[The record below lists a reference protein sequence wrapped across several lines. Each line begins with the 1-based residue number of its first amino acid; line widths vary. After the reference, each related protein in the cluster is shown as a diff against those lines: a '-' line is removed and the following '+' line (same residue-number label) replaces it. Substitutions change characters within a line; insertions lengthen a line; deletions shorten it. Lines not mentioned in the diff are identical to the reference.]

1 MTLPFMNTFLR
12 GFPDQTVS
20 RCVNKPT
27 CSKPSLHAI
36 TIMNPLHLGRYLHC
50 VMGDFNINS
59 ESSNKTAYPYPSLM
73 TNMDAPRSRRSVS
86 FQTLSQLCLYEA
98 PQPED
103 NFTLWYTEED
113 KEVSKANTRLEAS
126 ALQQMQRGETLAL
139 ELEGISLHP
148 DNLSIV
154 GLEKY
159 LLSSESKLTRLRLR
173 RLVKLT
179 VLMEQAHGSGSG
191 DNKAERIACL
201 AMRLSKWS
209 VEQAKAIGKLQQKES
224 RAKM

>member
-1 MTLPFMNTFLR
+1 
-12 GFPDQTVS
+12 
-20 RCVNKPT
+20 
-27 CSKPSLHAI
+27 
-36 TIMNPLHLGRYLHC
+36 
-50 VMGDFNINS
+50 MGDFNINS

>member
-1 MTLPFMNTFLR
+1 
-12 GFPDQTVS
+12 
-20 RCVNKPT
+20 
-27 CSKPSLHAI
+27 
-36 TIMNPLHLGRYLHC
+36 
-50 VMGDFNINS
+50 MGDFNINS
-59 ESSNKTAYPYPSLM
+59 ESSNKTAYPSLM

-126 ALQQMQRGETLAL
+126 ALQQMQRGEPLAL
-139 ELEGISLHP
+139 ELEGISLNP

-179 VLMEQAHGSGSG
+179 VLMEQAHGSG

-224 RAKM
+224 RAKAKM